1 NLARVADPTKLKAE
15 VKIAETQA
23 KDIQINQRASIDTR
37 NGVVEGHVI
46 RVDPAVEQGTVKV
59 DVALDGDLPK
69 GARPDLSVDGTI
81 ELERLD
87 DVIYV
92 GRPAFGQE
100 NNTVGIF
107 KLEAGT
113 SEAVRTPVKLGRS
126 SVNTIEIL
134 SGLQPG
140 DQVILSDTSAMD
152 AHERIR
158 LN

>member
-1 NLARVADPTKLKAE
+1 EKVT
-15 VKIAETQA
+15 
-23 KDIQINQRASIDTR
+23 IDTR
-37 NGVVEGHVI
+37 NGIVSGKVI

-59 DVALDGDLPK
+59 DAQIEGELPK
-69 GARPDLSVDGTI
+69 GARPDLTVDGTI

-107 KLEAGT
+107 KIVNG
-113 SEAVRTPVKLGRS
+113 SSDAVRTPVKLGRS
-126 SVNTIEIL
+126 SVNSIEIV

-140 DQVILSDTSAMD
+140 DQVILSDTSAWD
-152 AHERIR
+152 AHERIS
-158 LN
+158 LK